1 MSKDERLQKRRIR
14 RRKNKAIEK
23 EEQFMLDYVRHKY
36 STVYEEAAW
45 VCKQL
50 SNKYP
55 EKHDLRKAPE
65 HKVWVLNDGTTPH
78 PIFNGVLPLV
88 SPQTATILASPQM
101 VTTLASPQMA
111 TTLASP
117 QTATILASPQ
127 MVTTLASPQM
137 ATTLASPQTATT
149 LASPQTA
156 TILASPQTAT
166 ILASPQ
172 MVTTLA
178 SPQMATTLAS
188 PQTAT
193 TLASPQTATTLASPQ
208 TATILASPQMVTTL
222 ASPQLA
228 TAPASSEPPSPE
240 PPSPEPLSPPKPPS
254 KGKLPYSDNMQ
265 LIIPLLKPPVKHVGL
280 ITETLEIVTE
290 ENLQGDEQPFLE
302 QIDPQMMEKIIDELR
317 ADPDLK
323 DIFSEVE
330 QQFEELG
337 MDIDIELDM
346 DTRLEDELNW
356 EFW

>member
-50 SNKYP
+50 NNKYP

-65 HKVWVLNDGTTPH
+65 HKVWVFNGGTTVH
-78 PIFNGVLPLV
+78 PIFNCVSPLATIRASPQTV
-88 SPQTATILASPQM
+88 TTLASPQMATILASPQTATILASPQT
-101 VTTLASPQMA
+101 VTTLASPQTV

-127 MVTTLASPQM
+127 TVTTLASPQ
-137 ATTLASPQTATT
+137 TVTT

-166 ILASPQ
+166 
-172 MVTTLA
+172 
-178 SPQMATTLAS
+178 TLAS

-193 TLASPQTATTLASPQ
+193 APPSP
-208 TATILASPQMVTTL
+208 
-222 ASPQLA
+222 
-228 TAPASSEPPSPE
+228 EPPSPE
-240 PPSPEPLSPPKPPS
+240 PPSPEPPTPPCPESPSPEPPSPPKPPQ
-254 KGKLPYSDNMQ
+254 KGKVPYSDNMQ
-265 LIIPLLKPPVKHVGL
+265 LIIPLLKPPVKHVGV

-290 ENLQGDEQPFLE
+290 EILQGDEQPTNLE
-302 QIDPQMMEKIIDELR
+302 QIDPQMMEKIITELR

-323 DIFSEVE
+323 TIFSEIE
-330 QQFEELG
+330 QQFEEQG
-337 MDIDIELDM
+337 MDIDIDIELDM